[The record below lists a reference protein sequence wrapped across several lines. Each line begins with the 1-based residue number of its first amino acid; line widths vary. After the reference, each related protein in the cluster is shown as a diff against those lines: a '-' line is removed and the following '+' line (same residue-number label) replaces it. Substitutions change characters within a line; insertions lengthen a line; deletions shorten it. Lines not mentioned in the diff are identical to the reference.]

1 MKKALTIA
9 LVGLSIPA
17 VSQAVEFQTP
27 GAVGMGGAG
36 VARNN
41 GALTSYWN
49 PAGGAFGSSS
59 VAINAGAGAG
69 VRGSDGLAENVD
81 KLSKINFGSVKNFSS
96 TSSNADN
103 VGDVVKALTILK
115 DIDDRKGNLAVA
127 VVAPVSFSSGNFSF
141 GIYGNMEG
149 YIQPSVDITNI
160 LPNQT
165 TGGAVTGALT
175 VQNLSTAVGAT
186 TYPTSGYFSTAQLAA
201 LETQIIA
208 TSLTSPGGALTP
220 AQASTLALAIENKL
234 QSSGIQATTA
244 YDAMTTK
251 VLPTLDPTKKAAT
264 ETINKNTTSAM
275 TKAIQYIEVPLSYG
289 YPINVGSNGKLGI
302 GVTGKLISGT
312 VYQNQIL
319 LVNRAGG
326 DIKSK
331 DLVNDITNNKKSS
344 LTYGIDVG
352 ALYKYNSALSFGI
365 VAKNLNSPKF
375 DGPDYLAPVANDPA
389 STVSVAGTAVELK
402 PQVRSGVAFD
412 PIGWLSV
419 AADLDLTENETVT
432 PGAVVGSS
440 FKSRNFGGGFE
451 AKPASWLK
459 VRGGAYRNLASSRG
473 NVLTAGLKLF
483 LLDVDG
489 AFATDSFVV
498 NGTTL
503 PQEVQLHA
511 SIGFSF

>member
-9 LVGLSIPA
+9 LVGLSIPV
-17 VSQAVEFQTP
+17 VSHAVEFQTP
-27 GAVGMGGAG
+27 GAMGMGGAG

-59 VAINAGAGAG
+59 VAISAGAGAG
-69 VRGSDGLAENVD
+69 VKGSDGLAENVD
-81 KLSKINFGSVKNFSS
+81 RLSKINFESVKNFNTASG
-96 TSSNADN
+96 AGG

-141 GIYGNMEG
+141 GVYGNMEG
-149 YIQPSVDITNI
+149 YIQPTVDIRNI

-165 TGGAVTGALT
+165 TGGTLT
-175 VQNLSTAVGAT
+175 VQNLSTAVGTT
-186 TYPTSGYFSTAQLAA
+186 TYTTSGYFSTAQLTA
-201 LETQIIA
+201 LQTQLIETSKNTAPGA
-208 TSLTSPGGALTP
+208 TALTP
-220 AQASTLALAIENKL
+220 AEASTLALAIENKL
-234 QSSGIQATTA
+234 QGSGIPSTTA
-244 YDAMTTK
+244 YDAITTT
-251 VLPTLDPTKKAAT
+251 VLPTLDPTKKTAT

-275 TKAIQYIEVPLSYG
+275 TKALQYIEVPLSYG
-289 YPINVGSNGKLGI
+289 YPINVGSTGKLGI
-302 GVTGKLISGT
+302 GITGKLISGT

-326 DIKSK
+326 NNISSK

-352 ALYKYNSALSFGI
+352 ALYKYNKALSLGI

-375 DGPDYLAPVANDPA
+375 DGPDYLAPVANDPTA
-389 STVSVAGTAVELK
+389 TVSVAGTSVELK

-473 NVLTAGLKLF
+473 NVLTAGFKLF

-498 NGTTL
+498 DGRTL

-511 SIGFSF
+511 SMGFSF